1 MEDEIMLETIVKKV
15 AGLDVHKMVIVATV
29 LLTQEDG
36 ETRKETRK
44 FGTFRKH
51 RRQLARW
58 LKRSGIELVVME
70 STGIFWKSIFE
81 TLETA
86 GIKTYVVNARH
97 VKNVPGRKTD
107 VMDSE
112 WLATLAR
119 AGLLKPSFI
128 PPKDLRELRLI
139 GRHRMKLHG
148 MLAGE
153 KNRLHK
159 ILDDAG
165 IRLGG
170 VVSDIN
176 GVSAKEMVTGL
187 IENKPV
193 EELVLCARGRL
204 KAKAE
209 ELHDSLSESISERH
223 KFLLQKIQNHIQH
236 LEQEIWEMDDYL
248 FAAMTPYQEQWGIM
262 QTLPG
267 VDKFS
272 AAMLII
278 EIGTDMEQ
286 FGSSGQLASW
296 AGMCPG
302 NNESVGKRK
311 SGRARKGN
319 RSVRR
324 VLCEV
329 ANAARKTNSQ
339 FKGKYQGLV
348 IRRGHKRTIIA
359 VGHKILRVIYSML
372 KNNQPY
378 WDPEIDYEA
387 LTVKRN
393 APRWLRALTKYGYLP
408 AGA

>member
-1 MEDEIMLETIVKKV
+1 M
-15 AGLDVHKMVIVATV
+15 AGLDIHKMVIVATILV
-29 LLTQEDG
+29 TQKDG
-36 ETRKETRK
+36 ETRKETRE

-58 LKRSGIELVVME
+58 LNRFGIELVVME

-81 TLETA
+81 TLEQA
-86 GIKTYVVNARH
+86 AIKTYVVNARF

-112 WLATLAR
+112 WLATLGR

-139 GRHRMKLHG
+139 GRHRMKVHG

-176 GVSAKEMVTGL
+176 GVSARNMIAGL
-187 IENKPV
+187 VEDRPV
-193 EELVLCARGRL
+193 EDLVKCARGRL
-204 KAKAE
+204 KAKE
-209 ELHDSLSESISERH
+209 KELYDSLSDPISERH
-223 KFLLQKIQNHIQH
+223 RFLLRKVHDHIRT
-236 LEQEIWEMDDYL
+236 LEEEIREMDAYL
-248 FAAMTPYQEQWGIM
+248 FEAMTPYQREWGIL

-272 AAMLII
+272 AAMLIL

-286 FGSSGQLASW
+286 FGGSGQLASW

-302 NNESVGKRK
+302 NNESAGKRK

-329 ANAARKTNSQ
+329 ANAARKTKSQ
-339 FKGKYQGLV
+339 FKGKYQSLV

-359 VGHKILRVIYSML
+359 IGHTGYPFSASSLNVI
-372 KNNQPY
+372 K
-378 WDPEIDYEA
+378 
-387 LTVKRN
+387 
-393 APRWLRALTKYGYLP
+393 
-408 AGA
+408 

>member
-1 MEDEIMLETIVKKV
+1 MLETIVKRV

-36 ETRKETRK
+36 EIRKETRE
-44 FGTFRKH
+44 FRTFRKH
-51 RRQLARW
+51 RRQLVRW
-58 LKRSGIELVVME
+58 LNRFGIELVVME

-86 GIKTYVVNARH
+86 GIKTCVVNARH

-165 IRLGG
+165 IRLSG

-176 GVSAKEMVTGL
+176 GASAKEMVTGL

-193 EELVLCARGRL
+193 DELVLCARGRL

-209 ELHDSLSESISERH
+209 ELRDSLSESISERH
-223 KFLLQKIQNHIQH
+223 KFLLQRIQNHIQH
-236 LEQEIWEMDDYL
+236 LEQEIREMDDYL
-248 FAAMTPYQEQWGIM
+248 FAAMTPYQEQWSIM

-286 FGSSGQLASW
+286 FGNSGQLASW

-302 NNESVGKRK
+302 NNESAGKRK

-324 VLCEV
+324 ILCEV

-348 IRRGHKRTIIA
+348 IRRGHKRAIIA

-393 APRWLRALTKYGYLP
+393 APRWLRALKKYGYLP
-408 AGA
+408 AEA

>member
-1 MEDEIMLETIVKKV
+1 MLETIVKRV

-29 LLTQEDG
+29 LLTQGDG
-36 ETRKETRK
+36 EIRKETRE
-44 FGTFRKH
+44 FRTFRKH
-51 RRQLARW
+51 RRQLVRW
-58 LKRSGIELVVME
+58 LNRFGIELVVME

-86 GIKTYVVNARH
+86 GIKTCVVNARH

-165 IRLGG
+165 IRLSG

-193 EELVLCARGRL
+193 DELILCARDRL

-209 ELHDSLSESISERH
+209 ELRDSLSESISERH

-236 LEQEIWEMDDYL
+236 LEQEIREMDDYL
-248 FAAMTPYQEQWGIM
+248 FAAMTPYQEQWSIM

-286 FGSSGQLASW
+286 FGNSGQLASW

-302 NNESVGKRK
+302 NNESAGKRK

-324 VLCEV
+324 ILCEV

-348 IRRGHKRTIIA
+348 IRRGHKRAIIA

-393 APRWLRALTKYGYLP
+393 APRWLRALKKYGYLP
-408 AGA
+408 AEA

>member
-1 MEDEIMLETIVKKV
+1 MLEPIVKRV

-29 LLTQEDG
+29 LLTHEDG
-36 ETRKETRK
+36 VTRKETRD

-58 LKRSGIELVVME
+58 LRRCGIELVVME

-81 TLETA
+81 TLEKA
-86 GIKTYVVNARH
+86 AIKTYVVNARH

-176 GVSAKEMVTGL
+176 GVSAREIVAGL

-193 EELVLCARGRL
+193 KELVQCARGRL
-204 KAKAE
+204 KAKME
-209 ELHDSLSESISERH
+209 ELSDSLSESISERH
-223 KFLLQKIQNHIQH
+223 RFLLRKVHAHIRS
-236 LEQEIWEMDDYL
+236 LENEIKEMDDYL
-248 FAAMTPYQEQWGIM
+248 FKAMTPYQEQWGIL

-272 AAMLII
+272 SAMLLI

-286 FGSSGQLASW
+286 FGSSGHLASW

-302 NNESVGKRK
+302 NNESAGKRK
-311 SGRARKGN
+311 NGRARKGN

-339 FKGKYQGLV
+339 FKGKYQSLV

-359 VGHKILRVIYSML
+359 LGHKILRVIYSML

-378 WDPEIDYEA
+378 WDPGIDYEA
-387 LTVKRN
+387 LTVRRN
-393 APRWLRALTKYGYLP
+393 AQDGSEH
-408 AGA
+408 

>member
-1 MEDEIMLETIVKKV
+1 MLETIVKRV

-36 ETRKETRK
+36 EIRKETRE
-44 FGTFRKH
+44 FRTFRKH
-51 RRQLARW
+51 RRQLVRW
-58 LKRSGIELVVME
+58 LNRFGIELVVME

-86 GIKTYVVNARH
+86 GIKTCVVNARH

-139 GRHRMKLHG
+139 GRHRMKLHS

-165 IRLGG
+165 IRLSG

-193 EELVLCARGRL
+193 DELVLCARGRL

-209 ELHDSLSESISERH
+209 ELRDSLSESISERH
-223 KFLLQKIQNHIQH
+223 KFLLQRIQNHIQH
-236 LEQEIWEMDDYL
+236 LEQEIREMDDYL
-248 FAAMTPYQEQWGIM
+248 FAAMTPYQEQWSIM

-286 FGSSGQLASW
+286 FGNSGQLASW

-302 NNESVGKRK
+302 NNESAGKRK

-319 RSVRR
+319 RSGRR
-324 VLCEV
+324 ILCEV

-348 IRRGHKRTIIA
+348 IRRGHKRAIIA

-393 APRWLRALTKYGYLP
+393 APRWLRALKKYGYLS
-408 AGA
+408 AEA